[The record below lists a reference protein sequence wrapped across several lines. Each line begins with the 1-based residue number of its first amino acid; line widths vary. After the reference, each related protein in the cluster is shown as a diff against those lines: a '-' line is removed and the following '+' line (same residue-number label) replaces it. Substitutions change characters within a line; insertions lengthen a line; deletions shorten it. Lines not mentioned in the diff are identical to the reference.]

1 MVWWFLFLREVVGGF
16 LGVEGGVLFSLF
28 IWFLSAF
35 QVLFSASP
43 VRKYFYRQAAV
54 VNISYEVMLIG

>member
-1 MVWWFLFLREVVGGF
+1 MVGGF